1 MKNNF
6 KGFRTVFNFTFRQAT
21 NGVGFKVV
29 TALVTLLLIGGF
41 ILINIVVAKPETE
54 KVVITPVKAVYL
66 MDNSGLQPT
75 DYKALN
81 PEFSTEQFKEV
92 KFVSVTGKTREEAI
106 QAAAA
111 DSPEAIAVIINA
123 KDGGFE
129 IEAAIPDGSSIS
141 KDNASQLLAPIST
154 AFETNKLMQSGLTAG
169 QLTIVMMP
177 VVTSYAE
184 IGENTDMITQ
194 VIKMVAPIL
203 FSMVLYFMLF
213 LYGQTISKSVSTEK
227 TSKLMETLLTSVH
240 PYALISGKVLAIT
253 SMAVLQFVIWIIAA
267 VVGLYGGNEVAHAI
281 YPEYQ
286 NSVVTIINFL
296 KDNIGETAMSLPAII
311 LALLVFAIGFLF
323 YCVIA
328 GLAGCLVSKPEDV
341 ASTQGVFVFPVV
353 ISWLFCYITPLTG
366 NESTLFLLRLIPF
379 TIPFCVPV
387 DLITGTIGLGQG
399 VISLLSLSVFSLLV
413 ILLSGRLY
421 QGLILYTGQKIS
433 LKTIGNVLR
442 AKK

>member
-75 DYKALN
+75 DYKTLN

-106 QAAAA
+106 QAAVA

-154 AFETNKLMQSGLTAG
+154 AFETNKLMQSGLTAD

-366 NESTLFLLRLIPF
+366 NESTLSLLRLIPF

-433 LKTIGNVLR
+433 LKTIGNVLK